1 MIVTTISYGEM
12 AENLTRYLRD
22 YETQFWMA
30 EAKRLREQLETMA
43 QAAIKGEEILL
54 MHQGKQ
60 VKLLPENTVARMT
73 GEIP

>member
-1 MIVTTISYGEM
+1 MIVKTHSYGEM

-30 EAKRLREQLETMA
+30 EAKRMREQLEAMA
-43 QAAIKGEEILL
+43 QAAIKGEAILI

-60 VKLLPENTVARMT
+60 VKLLPENTALRMT
-73 GEIP
+73 GDIP